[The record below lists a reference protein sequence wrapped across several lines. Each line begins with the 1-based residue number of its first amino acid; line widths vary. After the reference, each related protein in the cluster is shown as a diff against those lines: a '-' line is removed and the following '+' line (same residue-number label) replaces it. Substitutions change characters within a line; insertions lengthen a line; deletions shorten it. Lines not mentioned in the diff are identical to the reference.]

1 MSLPKEWNLQA
12 SQECLDQ
19 YLRPKSL
26 FSEDIEIPVHEEDA
40 RGLFGGVYHPSIP
53 DQRCRAPL
61 NAALLAEFENSG
73 SLFSIQ
79 SAPVVTAR
87 GTESLPPLPGHGP
100 PPPPATAAGTM
111 PPATVS
117 SSNRE
122 APENGGPE
130 PRASVNDNA
139 SLLDLFGGSLQK
151 RSSAGGDTLLRP
163 SSLALDAPYNPIKTH
178 TVEPQPSTE
187 LDEDDN
193 ENLLTV
199 SSLTARPLIAKSR
212 EIRSKKQKLH
222 LQRQRSKAVTS
233 DSSED
238 DDEGPPDGGYG
249 WIIVFGAFSVQFW
262 VAGLVK
268 SYGVLYVEIMEN
280 FPNSSA
286 TTASWIPAI
295 LSALCLV
302 LAPLSSAL
310 CQRFSCRIVVIIG
323 GVFCGLGLTLS
334 YFATSLY
341 HLLFTFGILT
351 GIGGGLSTTP
361 GIVIVS
367 QYFEKH
373 RALANGITISGT
385 AAGSFVFPMLIERLI
400 HLFGFHGTLLI
411 LGGCMLHV
419 CVSGALYRPL
429 EKKQESKDVTQFS
442 SRTDFRE
449 NLGHLSSSEDHLS
462 KRCLEDLFLDDQ
474 NRNSLTIDS
483 KFVNI
488 TEKTLQESEDELKDI
503 LSSAIFL
510 KPISS
515 IRSCS
520 ILHSVE
526 DLSTDST
533 CVYKNRVSGYD
544 SKRNSMRYRQQQ
556 QHQQQQQQQQ
566 QQHQQQQLHHTT
578 RSDGP
583 GTGRQ
588 PETVGSQTTL
598 DGGGACGEAPLL
610 GPLLLA
616 TNGLDKGAASLKE
629 VTKEDE
635 LSKMPTVTSAASLC
649 PASVPVAAVKTLAQN
664 NNRGLSKSMI
674 IPTPVGDLSE
684 IFDDDHLTTYN
695 ATLLEKISQYL
706 DITLLQEITFILMC
720 LSVALMSVG
729 CPYMLY
735 YLPAF
740 VISAGYTKSEAGY
753 LVAVSAALDLVGRL
767 ALGWLSDLDLFDRK
781 KAYIVCI
788 LGAGTAVLTI
798 PSSSN
803 AWFVIVVSAG
813 CYGLCLGSWYL
824 LVPVLLA
831 DLFGTERI
839 SSSYGL
845 VRMFQ
850 SVGAISVPPL
860 AGLLRDV
867 SGGYEICFYCMGVC
881 MVLGSVPLL
890 VIIIRDSIA
899 LKDKR
904 LQLDRIA

>member
-12 SQECLDQ
+12 SQECLDE

-26 FSEDIEIPVHEEDA
+26 FSEDIEIPAHAADSRLFDA
-40 RGLFGGVYHPSIP
+40 VYHPSIP

-79 SAPVVTAR
+79 SAPVSTAR
-87 GTESLPPLPGHGP
+87 PEPANAPDPGP
-100 PPPPATAAGTM
+100 SAPPPAPPSAGSGAVAATSKIQEPAPGRADREQSANNDGT
-111 PPATVS
+111 
-117 SSNRE
+117 
-122 APENGGPE
+122 
-130 PRASVNDNA
+130 
-139 SLLDLFGGSLQK
+139 SLLDFLGVPLQS
-151 RSSAGGDTLLRP
+151 RPGAGGDRNDTLLRP
-163 SSLALDAPYNPIKTH
+163 SSLAIDAPYNPLKSH

-212 EIRSKKQKLH
+212 EIRNKKQRLH
-222 LQRQRSKAVTS
+222 LQRQRKQVTS

-238 DDEGPPDGGYG
+238 DDDSPPDGGYG

-280 FPNSSA
+280 FANASA

-400 HLFGFHGTLLI
+400 QLFGFHGTLLI

-429 EKKQESKDVTQFS
+429 EKKSDTEQSKDGTQFS
-442 SRTDFRE
+442 SRTDFRDQ
-449 NLGHLSSSEDHLS
+449 LGHLSSSEDHLS

-474 NRNSLTIDS
+474 TRGSKSNVDS

-533 CVYKNRVSGYD
+533 CVYKNRASGYD
-544 SKRNSMRYRQQQ
+544 SKRNSMRYRQHH
-556 QHQQQQQQQQ
+556 QHQ
-566 QQHQQQQLHHTT
+566 
-578 RSDGP
+578 RSSDTQP
-583 GTGRQ
+583 PVVAGRPPPPPQ
-588 PETVGSQTTL
+588 APAPEAVGSQTTL
-598 DGGGACGEAPLL
+598 GVAADNEAPLL

-616 TNGLDKGAASLKE
+616 KDTINTGAPAGE
-629 VTKEDE
+629 PTTI
-635 LSKMPTVTSAASLC
+635 PTVTSAASLMC
-649 PASVPVAAVKTLAQN
+649 PPAVPAPKALAQN

-674 IPTPVGDLSE
+674 IPTPVGDLNE
-684 IFDDDHLTTYN
+684 IFDDAQYTVYK

-729 CPYMLY
+729 CPYMLF
-735 YLPAF
+735 YLPAY

-798 PSSSN
+798 PTSSN

-850 SVGAISVPPL
+850 SIGAISVPPL
-860 AGLLRDV
+860 AGLLRDM

-881 MVLGSVPLL
+881 MVLGAVPLL
-890 VIIIRDSIA
+890 VIIVRDSIA

>member
-12 SQECLDQ
+12 SQVCLDKPA
-19 YLRPKSL
+19 RPQSL
-26 FSEDIEIPVHEEDA
+26 ISDDIEIQQKYENKFLHA
-40 RGLFGGVYHPSIP
+40 IYHPSIP
-53 DQRCRAPL
+53 DHCRAPL
-61 NAALLAEFENSG
+61 NAALLAECDNSG

-79 SAPVVTAR
+79 SAPVA
-87 GTESLPPLPGHGP
+87 
-100 PPPPATAAGTM
+100 
-111 PPATVS
+111 ATVGS
-117 SSNRE
+117 VGI
-122 APENGGPE
+122 GGAGE
-130 PRASVNDNA
+130 PDALLPVDPMGLDAFLDRQQRDSYPGAGCNIGPLGNA
-139 SLLDLFGGSLQK
+139 GPKEDHK
-151 RSSAGGDTLLRP
+151 DTLLRP
-163 SSLALDAPYNPIKTH
+163 SSLAVDTCFH
-178 TVEPQPSTE
+178 TSKPQHVEAQLSTE

-212 EIRSKKQKLH
+212 EIRSKKEKLQ
-222 LQRQRSKAVTS
+222 LRRRKVTCAET
-233 DSSED
+233 SSED
-238 DDEGPPDGGYG
+238 DDDSPPDGGYG

-268 SYGVLYVEIMEN
+268 SYGVLYVEIMES

-295 LSALCLV
+295 LSALCLA
-302 LAPLSSAL
+302 LAPVSSAL

-334 YFATSLY
+334 YFATSMY

-367 QYFEKH
+367 QYFEKR

-385 AAGSFVFPMLIERLI
+385 AAGSFIFPTMIERLI
-400 HLFGFHGTLLI
+400 YSFGFHGTLLI

-419 CVSGALYRPL
+419 CVSGALYRPVD
-429 EKKQESKDVTQFS
+429 EYAQKKPIQSLKENASYS
-442 SRTDFRE
+442 SRFDYKE

-462 KRCLEDLFLDDQ
+462 RRCLEDLFLDDAIRDK
-474 NRNSLTIDS
+474 NRNSLNLDN
-483 KFVNI
+483 KFVNV

-503 LSSAIFL
+503 ISNAIFL
-510 KPISS
+510 KPIAS
-515 IRSCS
+515 IKSCS

-533 CVYKNRVSGYD
+533 CVYKNRASGYD
-544 SKRNSMRYRQQQ
+544 SHRNSKRVKQVM
-556 QHQQQQQQQQ
+556 QQQQQQQPQ
-566 QQHQQQQLHHTT
+566 NNTLPPKTEPPPQLQGLLELG
-578 RSDGP
+578 SDLAENKP
-583 GTGRQ
+583 
-588 PETVGSQTTL
+588 PL
-598 DGGGACGEAPLL
+598 D
-610 GPLLLA
+610 
-616 TNGLDKGAASLKE
+616 N
-629 VTKEDE
+629 
-635 LSKMPTVTSAASLC
+635 PTVPPSGLGSSNNNNSSSL
-649 PASVPVAAVKTLAQN
+649 SQN

-674 IPTPVGDLSE
+674 IPTPVGDLSN
-684 IFDDDHLTTYN
+684 IFDEDYVEYSRG
-695 ATLLEKISQYL
+695 LLEKISRYL
-706 DITLLQEITFILMC
+706 DISLLQEITFILMC
-720 LSVALMSVG
+720 LSVTLMSVG

-735 YLPAF
+735 YLPAYA
-740 VISAGYTKSEAGY
+740 ISAGYAKSEAGY

-781 KAYIVCI
+781 KAYIVSI

-798 PSSSN
+798 ATTK
-803 AWFVIVVSAG
+803 AWFVIVCCAG

-831 DLFGTERI
+831 DLFGTDRI

-860 AGLLRDV
+860 AGLLRDL

-890 VIIIRDSIA
+890 VVIVKDTLA
-899 LKDKR
+899 LSDKK
-904 LQLDRIA
+904 LTMDRVA

>member
-12 SQECLDQ
+12 SQVCLDKPV
-19 YLRPKSL
+19 RPQSL
-26 FSEDIEIPVHEEDA
+26 ISDDIEIQPKYENKFLHV
-40 RGLFGGVYHPSIP
+40 VYHPSIP
-53 DQRCRAPL
+53 DHCRAPL
-61 NAALLAEFENSG
+61 NAALLAECDNSG

-79 SAPVVTAR
+79 SAPVV
-87 GTESLPPLPGHGP
+87 
-100 PPPPATAAGTM
+100 
-111 PPATVS
+111 ATVS
-117 SSNRE
+117 GGV
-122 APENGGPE
+122 GGPE
-130 PRASVNDNA
+130 PGATSIPDPIGMETI
-139 SLLDLFGGSLQK
+139 LDRQRDSYPGAAGVDTIINSFH
-151 RSSAGGDTLLRP
+151 SATDARDERKDTLLRP
-163 SSLALDAPYNPIKTH
+163 SSLAFDTYYHASKPNNVDTQLSA
-178 TVEPQPSTE
+178 E

-212 EIRSKKQKLH
+212 EINKSKKEKLQ
-222 LQRQRSKAVTS
+222 LRRRKKVCIATS
-233 DSSED
+233 SDD

-295 LSALCLV
+295 LSALCLA
-302 LAPLSSAL
+302 LAPVSSAL

-323 GVFCGLGLTLS
+323 GIFCGLGLTLS
-334 YFATSLY
+334 YFATSLI

-367 QYFEKH
+367 QYFEKR

-385 AAGSFVFPMLIERLI
+385 AAGSFIFPTLIERLI
-400 HLFGFHGTLLI
+400 HSFGFHGTILI

-429 EKKQESKDVTQFS
+429 EDTTHKKTVQSRESAPFA
-442 SRTDFRE
+442 SRMDFKE

-462 KRCLEDLFLDDQ
+462 RRCLEDLFLDEALRDK
-474 NRNSLTIDS
+474 NRNSLNLDN
-483 KFVNI
+483 KFVNV

-503 LSSAIFL
+503 ISNAIFL
-510 KPISS
+510 KPMAS

-533 CVYKNRVSGYD
+533 CVYKKRASGFD
-544 SKRNSMRYRQQQ
+544 SQRNSKRYKQRTEDVYSKI
-556 QHQQQQQQQQ
+556 QQQQQQLQD
-566 QQHQQQQLHHTT
+566 TVPPRT
-578 RSDGP
+578 EP
-583 GTGRQ
+583 Q
-588 PETVGSQTTL
+588 PLQKP
-598 DGGGACGEAPLL
+598 PL
-610 GPLLLA
+610 PLQPQPQ
-616 TNGLDKGAASLKE
+616 G
-629 VTKEDE
+629 
-635 LSKMPTVTSAASLC
+635 M
-649 PASVPVAAVKTLAQN
+649 KTLESNGDLSSKTQLDNTPAVINNNSSNNSCSLSQN

-674 IPTPVGDLSE
+674 IPTPVGDLSN
-684 IFDDDHLTTYN
+684 IFDDDYEEYRDG
-695 ATLLEKISQYL
+695 LLDKISQYL
-706 DITLLQEITFILMC
+706 DISLLQDITFILMC
-720 LSVALMSVG
+720 LSVGLMSVG

-735 YLPAF
+735 YLPAY

-753 LVAVSAALDLVGRL
+753 LVAVSAALDLIGRL
-767 ALGWLSDLDLFDRK
+767 TLGWLSDLDLFDRK
-781 KAYIVCI
+781 KTYIVAI
-788 LGAGTAVLTI
+788 LGAGAAVLTI
-798 PSSSN
+798 PTTDR
-803 AWFVIVVSAG
+803 WIVIVCSAG

-824 LVPVLLA
+824 LVPVLLT
-831 DLFGTERI
+831 DLFGTDRI

-850 SVGAISVPPL
+850 SIGAISVPPL
-860 AGLLRDV
+860 AGLLRDL

-881 MVLGSVPLL
+881 MVLGSIPLL
-890 VIIIRDSIA
+890 VVIVKDTLA
-899 LKDKR
+899 LSEKK
-904 LQLDRIA
+904 LTLDRVA

>member
-1 MSLPKEWNLQA
+1 S
-12 SQECLDQ
+12 
-19 YLRPKSL
+19 
-26 FSEDIEIPVHEEDA
+26 
-40 RGLFGGVYHPSIP
+40 
-53 DQRCRAPL
+53 
-61 NAALLAEFENSG
+61 
-73 SLFSIQ
+73 
-79 SAPVVTAR
+79 
-87 GTESLPPLPGHGP
+87 
-100 PPPPATAAGTM
+100 
-111 PPATVS
+111 
-117 SSNRE
+117 
-122 APENGGPE
+122 
-130 PRASVNDNA
+130 
-139 SLLDLFGGSLQK
+139 
-151 RSSAGGDTLLRP
+151 
-163 SSLALDAPYNPIKTH
+163 
-178 TVEPQPSTE
+178 
-187 LDEDDN
+187 
-193 ENLLTV
+193 
-199 SSLTARPLIAKSR
+199 
-212 EIRSKKQKLH
+212 
-222 LQRQRSKAVTS
+222 
-233 DSSED
+233 
-238 DDEGPPDGGYG
+238 PPDGGYG

-280 FPNSSA
+280 FPNASA

-334 YFATSLY
+334 YFATSMY

-419 CVSGALYRPL
+419 CVSGALYRPI
-429 EKKQESKDVTQFS
+429 EKKQDLVPSKEGTQFS
-442 SRTDFRE
+442 SRSDFRE

-483 KFVNI
+483 KFGKCDYQYRSRSPNIFNI

-533 CVYKNRVSGYD
+533 CVYKNRASGYD
-544 SKRNSMRYRQQQ
+544 SKRNSMRYKQ
-556 QHQQQQQQQQ
+556 
-566 QQHQQQQLHHTT
+566 QQQQLHQA
-578 RSDGP
+578 RP
-583 GTGRQ
+583 QQ
-588 PETVGSQTTL
+588 PPPPQATDQPDVPTKTL
-598 DGGGACGEAPLL
+598 AANA
-610 GPLLLA
+610 GPL
-616 TNGLDKGAASLKE
+616 
-629 VTKEDE
+629 
-635 LSKMPTVTSAASLC
+635 PTVMSSNNMCAM
-649 PASVPVAAVKTLAQN
+649 VPTKGLAQN

-674 IPTPVGDLSE
+674 IPTPVCDLDE
-684 IFDDDHLTTYN
+684 IFDEDPYTVYN

-706 DITLLQEITFILMC
+706 DITLLQDITFILMC

-735 YLPAF
+735 YLPAY

-753 LVAVSAALDLVGRL
+753 LVAVSAALDLIGRL

-798 PSSSN
+798 PTSSN
-803 AWFVIVVSAG
+803 AWFVIVISAG

-850 SVGAISVPPL
+850 SIGAISVPPL
-860 AGLLRDV
+860 AGLLRDL

-881 MVLGSVPLL
+881 MVMGSVPL
-890 VIIIRDSIA
+890 VAIILRDSIA

-904 LQLDRIA
+904 LQLDQAA

>member
-1 MSLPKEWNLQA
+1 MSLPKEWNLQT
-12 SQECLDQ
+12 SQECLNQ
-19 YLRPKSL
+19 YLRPQSL
-26 FSEDIEIPVHEEDA
+26 FSEDIEIQPHADDN
-40 RGLFGGVYHPSIP
+40 RLFDGVYHPSIP
-53 DQRCRAPL
+53 EQRCRAPL

-73 SLFSIQ
+73 SMFSIQ

-87 GTESLPPLPGHGP
+87 TEPNNVPCVTTVVPASAASKYTGDSDQRAGTNTGATLLDDFGAPPQPTAA
-100 PPPPATAAGTM
+100 ATAA
-111 PPATVS
+111 
-117 SSNRE
+117 RY
-122 APENGGPE
+122 
-130 PRASVNDNA
+130 
-139 SLLDLFGGSLQK
+139 
-151 RSSAGGDTLLRP
+151 DTLLRP
-163 SSLALDAPYNPIKTH
+163 SSLALDTQYNSVKPH
-178 TVEPQPSTE
+178 TAVEPQPSTE

-222 LQRQRSKAVTS
+222 IQKQRKQVAS
-233 DSSED
+233 DSSEED
-238 DDEGPPDGGYG
+238 DDSPPDGGYG

-280 FPNSSA
+280 FPNASA

-334 YFATSLY
+334 YFATSMY

-429 EKKQESKDVTQFS
+429 DKKQDIEPSKEGTQFS
-442 SRTDFRE
+442 SRSDFRE

-474 NRNSLTIDS
+474 NRNSLTLDS

-533 CVYKNRVSGYD
+533 CVYKNRASGYD
-544 SKRNSMRYRQQQ
+544 SKRNSMRYKQQLQ
-556 QHQQQQQQQQ
+556 HQHQQ
-566 QQHQQQQLHHTT
+566 HHRQTET
-578 RSDGP
+578 Q
-583 GTGRQ
+583 GRQ
-588 PETVGSQTTL
+588 PAAEPTGSQTTL
-598 DGGGACGEAPLL
+598 GLAESGICGEAPLL

-616 TNGLDKGAASLKE
+616 PTELEKSVTGATESNTIGAVTTKGTTAAI
-629 VTKEDE
+629 
-635 LSKMPTVTSAASLC
+635 PTVMSSNNMCAM
-649 PASVPVAAVKTLAQN
+649 VPTKGLAQN

-674 IPTPVGDLSE
+674 IPTPVGDLDE
-684 IFDDDHLTTYN
+684 IFDEDPYTAYN

-706 DITLLQEITFILMC
+706 DITLLQDITFILMC

-735 YLPAF
+735 YLPAY
-740 VISAGYTKSEAGY
+740 VIS
-753 LVAVSAALDLVGRL
+753 
-767 ALGWLSDLDLFDRK
+767 
-781 KAYIVCI
+781 
-788 LGAGTAVLTI
+788 
-798 PSSSN
+798 
-803 AWFVIVVSAG
+803 
-813 CYGLCLGSWYL
+813 
-824 LVPVLLA
+824 
-831 DLFGTERI
+831 
-839 SSSYGL
+839 
-845 VRMFQ
+845 
-850 SVGAISVPPL
+850 
-860 AGLLRDV
+860 AGLLRDL

-881 MVLGSVPLL
+881 MVMGSVPL
-890 VIIIRDSIA
+890 VAIIVRDTIA

-904 LQLDRIA
+904 LQLDQAA

>member
-26 FSEDIEIPVHEEDA
+26 FSEDIEIPVHEEDS

-87 GTESLPPLPGHGP
+87 TESSAVLPPPGHGGQ
-100 PPPPATAAGTM
+100 PPAITTM

-117 SSNRE
+117 HGSSTSGKRE
-122 APENGGPE
+122 PPENGGPE
-130 PRASVNDNA
+130 PSANDNA
-139 SLLDLFGGSLQK
+139 SLLDLFGGPLQK
-151 RSSAGGDTLLRP
+151 RSNAAGGDTLLRP
-163 SSLALDAPYNPIKTH
+163 SSLALDAPFNPIKTH

-222 LQRQRSKAVTS
+222 LQRQRKQVTS

-238 DDEGPPDGGYG
+238 DDDGPPDGGYG

-556 QHQQQQQQQQ
+556 QQQ
-566 QQHQQQQLHHTT
+566 QQQQLHHT
-578 RSDGP
+578 RPDAP

-598 DGGGACGEAPLL
+598 TAVDGGGGGGGACGEAPLL
-610 GPLLLA
+610 GPLLLT
-616 TNGLDKGAASLKE
+616 TNGLDKSAAGLKE
-629 VTKEDE
+629 PTKEAE
-635 LSKMPTVTSAASLC
+635 MTKMPTVTSAASLC
-649 PASVPVAAVKTLAQN
+649 PATCAVPAAAVKALAQN

-684 IFDDDHLTTYN
+684 IFDDDHYTTYN

-850 SVGAISVPPL
+850 SIGAISVPPL

-881 MVLGSVPLL
+881 MVLGSVPLI

>member
-1 MSLPKEWNLQA
+1 MSLPKEWNLQT
-12 SQECLDQ
+12 SQECLNQ
-19 YLRPKSL
+19 YLRPQSL
-26 FSEDIEIPVHEEDA
+26 FSEDIEIQPHADDN
-40 RGLFGGVYHPSIP
+40 RLRFDGVYHPSIP
-53 DQRCRAPL
+53 EQRCRAPL

-73 SLFSIQ
+73 SMFSIQ
-79 SAPVVTAR
+79 SAPVVTAAAVS
-87 GTESLPPLPGHGP
+87 T
-100 PPPPATAAGTM
+100 TAAPTTT
-111 PPATVS
+111 TVT
-117 SSNRE
+117 E
-122 APENGGPE
+122 GP
-130 PRASVNDNA
+130 
-139 SLLDLFGGSLQK
+139 SLLLDDFGIPTQPVAGTTTTTNGAGDE
-151 RSSAGGDTLLRP
+151 RSDTLLRP
-163 SSLALDAPYNPIKTH
+163 SSLALDTHYNLAKPH
-178 TVEPQPSTE
+178 TAVEPQPSTE

-212 EIRSKKQKLH
+212 EIRNKKQKLH
-222 LQRQRSKAVTS
+222 IQKQRKPVAS
-233 DSSED
+233 DTSED
-238 DDEGPPDGGYG
+238 DDDSPPDGGYG

-280 FPNSSA
+280 FPNASA

-334 YFATSLY
+334 YFATSMY

-419 CVSGALYRPL
+419 CVSGALYRPV
-429 EKKQESKDVTQFS
+429 EKKQDLVPSKEGTQFS
-442 SRTDFRE
+442 SRSDFRE

-533 CVYKNRVSGYD
+533 CVYKNRASGYD
-544 SKRNSMRYRQQQ
+544 SKRNSMRYKQ
-556 QHQQQQQQQQ
+556 
-566 QQHQQQQLHHTT
+566 QQQQLHQA
-578 RSDGP
+578 RP
-583 GTGRQ
+583 QQ
-588 PETVGSQTTL
+588 PPPPQATDQPVGSQTTL
-598 DGGGACGEAPLL
+598 GMAEGGGGGEAPLL

-616 TNGLDKGAASLKE
+616 PNELDKPVSKDVPTKTLAANAGPL
-629 VTKEDE
+629 
-635 LSKMPTVTSAASLC
+635 PTVMSSNNMCAM
-649 PASVPVAAVKTLAQN
+649 VPTKGLAQN

-674 IPTPVGDLSE
+674 IPTPVCDLDE
-684 IFDDDHLTTYN
+684 IFDEDPYTVYN

-706 DITLLQEITFILMC
+706 DITLLQDITFILMC

-735 YLPAF
+735 YLPAY

-753 LVAVSAALDLVGRL
+753 LVAVSAALDLIGRL

-798 PSSSN
+798 PTSSN
-803 AWFVIVVSAG
+803 AWFVIVISAG

-850 SVGAISVPPL
+850 SIGAISVPPL
-860 AGLLRDV
+860 AGLLRDL

-881 MVLGSVPLL
+881 MVMGSVPL
-890 VIIIRDSIA
+890 VAIILRDSIA

-904 LQLDRIA
+904 LQLDQAA

>member
-1 MSLPKEWNLQA
+1 M
-12 SQECLDQ
+12 
-19 YLRPKSL
+19 
-26 FSEDIEIPVHEEDA
+26 V
-40 RGLFGGVYHPSIP
+40 
-53 DQRCRAPL
+53 
-61 NAALLAEFENSG
+61 
-73 SLFSIQ
+73 
-79 SAPVVTAR
+79 
-87 GTESLPPLPGHGP
+87 GTVELY
-100 PPPPATAAGTM
+100 GT
-111 PPATVS
+111 S
-117 SSNRE
+117 SRN
-122 APENGGPE
+122 
-130 PRASVNDNA
+130 
-139 SLLDLFGGSLQK
+139 
-151 RSSAGGDTLLRP
+151 
-163 SSLALDAPYNPIKTH
+163 TH
-178 TVEPQPSTE
+178 THI
-187 LDEDDN
+187 
-193 ENLLTV
+193 LTPL
-199 SSLTARPLIAKSR
+199 SSR
-212 EIRSKKQKLH
+212 QKLH
-222 LQRQRSKAVTS
+222 IQKQRKPVAS
-233 DSSED
+233 DTSED
-238 DDEGPPDGGYG
+238 DDDSPPDGGYG

-280 FPNSSA
+280 FPNASA

-334 YFATSLY
+334 YFATSMY

-351 GIGGGLSTTP
+351 GAAAKICIGGGLSTTP

-419 CVSGALYRPL
+419 CVSGALYRPV
-429 EKKQESKDVTQFS
+429 EKKQDLVPSKEGTQFS
-442 SRTDFRE
+442 SRSDFRE

-533 CVYKNRVSGYD
+533 CVYKNRASGYD
-544 SKRNSMRYRQQQ
+544 SKRNSMRYKQ
-556 QHQQQQQQQQ
+556 
-566 QQHQQQQLHHTT
+566 QQQQLHQS
-578 RSDGP
+578 RP
-583 GTGRQ
+583 QQ
-588 PETVGSQTTL
+588 PPPPQATDQPVGSQTTL
-598 DGGGACGEAPLL
+598 GMAEGGGDGGGGEAPLL

-616 TNGLDKGAASLKE
+616 PNELDKPVSKDAPTKTLAANAGPL
-629 VTKEDE
+629 
-635 LSKMPTVTSAASLC
+635 PTVMSSNNMCAM
-649 PASVPVAAVKTLAQN
+649 VPTKGLAQN

-674 IPTPVGDLSE
+674 IPTPVCDLDE
-684 IFDDDHLTTYN
+684 IFDEDPYTVYN

-706 DITLLQEITFILMC
+706 DITLLQDITFILMC

-735 YLPAF
+735 YLPAY
-740 VISAGYTKSEAGY
+740 VISAGICDLNNNFNMLCLGYTKSEAGY
-753 LVAVSAALDLVGRL
+753 LVAVSAALDLIGRL

-798 PSSSN
+798 PTSSN
-803 AWFVIVVSAG
+803 AWFVIVISAG

-850 SVGAISVPPL
+850 S
-860 AGLLRDV
+860 LLRDL

-881 MVLGSVPLL
+881 MVMGSVPL
-890 VIIIRDSIA
+890 VAIILRDSIA

-904 LQLDRIA
+904 LQLDQAA

>member
-1 MSLPKEWNLQA
+1 MSLPKEWNLQT
-12 SQECLDQ
+12 SQECLNE
-19 YLRPKSL
+19 YLRPQSL
-26 FSEDIEIPVHEEDA
+26 FSEDIEIQPHEDDGRLFDA
-40 RGLFGGVYHPSIP
+40 VYHPSIP
-53 DQRCRAPL
+53 DQRCRAPV

-87 GTESLPPLPGHGP
+87 KEPTLVPGDVPAVNMHQPIASRFAEQACRPGP
-100 PPPPATAAGTM
+100 GSGDDDRTAATDGT
-111 PPATVS
+111 
-117 SSNRE
+117 
-122 APENGGPE
+122 
-130 PRASVNDNA
+130 
-139 SLLDLFGGSLQK
+139 SLLDVFGGPLPAKVS
-151 RSSAGGDTLLRP
+151 GGTGRHDTLLRP
-163 SSLALDAPYNPIKTH
+163 SSLALDTHYNPVKQN
-178 TVEPQPSTE
+178 VEPQPSTE

-222 LQRQRSKAVTS
+222 LQKQRKQVVASE
-233 DSSED
+233 SSED
-238 DDEGPPDGGYG
+238 DEESPPDGGYG

-280 FPNSSA
+280 FPNASA

-334 YFATSLY
+334 YFATSMY

-429 EKKQESKDVTQFS
+429 QKKQDADSQKGGTQFS

-474 NRNSLTIDS
+474 NRNSLNIDS

-533 CVYKNRVSGYD
+533 CVYRNRGSGYD
-544 SKRNSMRYRQQQ
+544 SKRNSMRYKQQL
-556 QHQQQQQQQQ
+556 HQQQQQQ
-566 QQHQQQQLHHTT
+566 
-578 RSDGP
+578 
-583 GTGRQ
+583 RQ
-588 PETVGSQTTL
+588 ETQVLRLQAADPVGSPTSLAVTT
-598 DGGGACGEAPLL
+598 DAGGEAPLL

-616 TNGLDKGAASLKE
+616 TNELDKSAIVA
-629 VTKEDE
+629 TKDPTLATVPAV
-635 LSKMPTVTSAASLC
+635 LSSSALGSMV
-649 PASVPVAAVKTLAQN
+649 PAKGLAQN

-674 IPTPVGDLSE
+674 IPTPVGDLNE
-684 IFDDDHLTTYN
+684 IFDDDHYP
-695 ATLLEKISQYL
+695 AYKMTLSEKISQYL
-706 DITLLQEITFILMC
+706 DITLLQDITFILMC

-735 YLPAF
+735 YLPAY

-753 LVAVSAALDLVGRL
+753 LVAVSAAFDLMGRL

-803 AWFVIVVSAG
+803 IWFVIVISAG

-850 SVGAISVPPL
+850 SIGAISVPPL

-881 MVLGSVPLL
+881 MLMGSVPLM
-890 VIIIRDSIA
+890 VIILRDSIA

-904 LQLDRIA
+904 LQLDQAA

>member
-1 MSLPKEWNLQA
+1 
-12 SQECLDQ
+12 
-19 YLRPKSL
+19 
-26 FSEDIEIPVHEEDA
+26 
-40 RGLFGGVYHPSIP
+40 
-53 DQRCRAPL
+53 
-61 NAALLAEFENSG
+61 
-73 SLFSIQ
+73 
-79 SAPVVTAR
+79 
-87 GTESLPPLPGHGP
+87 
-100 PPPPATAAGTM
+100 
-111 PPATVS
+111 
-117 SSNRE
+117 
-122 APENGGPE
+122 
-130 PRASVNDNA
+130 
-139 SLLDLFGGSLQK
+139 
-151 RSSAGGDTLLRP
+151 
-163 SSLALDAPYNPIKTH
+163 
-178 TVEPQPSTE
+178 
-187 LDEDDN
+187 
-193 ENLLTV
+193 
-199 SSLTARPLIAKSR
+199 
-212 EIRSKKQKLH
+212 
-222 LQRQRSKAVTS
+222 
-233 DSSED
+233 
-238 DDEGPPDGGYG
+238 
-249 WIIVFGAFSVQFW
+249 
-262 VAGLVK
+262 
-268 SYGVLYVEIMEN
+268 
-280 FPNSSA
+280 
-286 TTASWIPAI
+286 
-295 LSALCLV
+295 
-302 LAPLSSAL
+302 
-310 CQRFSCRIVVIIG
+310 
-323 GVFCGLGLTLS
+323 
-334 YFATSLY
+334 
-341 HLLFTFGILT
+341 
-351 GIGGGLSTTP
+351 IGGGLSTTP

-419 CVSGALYRPL
+419 CVSGALYRPV
-429 EKKQESKDVTQFS
+429 EKKQDLVPSKEGTQFS
-442 SRTDFRE
+442 SRSDFRE

-483 KFVNI
+483 KFASKSKDNLILFAYHVCQPTPTPNPSIHFLVNI

-533 CVYKNRVSGYD
+533 CVYKNRASGYD
-544 SKRNSMRYRQQQ
+544 SKRNSMRYKQ
-556 QHQQQQQQQQ
+556 QHHHHQATRPQQP
-566 QQHQQQQLHHTT
+566 LV
-578 RSDGP
+578 P
-583 GTGRQ
+583 PL
-588 PETVGSQTTL
+588 PEPIAGSQTTL
-598 DGGGACGEAPLL
+598 GMAEGRGVAGGEAPLL

-616 TNGLDKGAASLKE
+616 PNELDRTVADGRDGAVSAKALAGS
-629 VTKEDE
+629 TI
-635 LSKMPTVTSAASLC
+635 PTVMSSNNMCATL
-649 PASVPVAAVKTLAQN
+649 PTKGLAQN

-674 IPTPVGDLSE
+674 IPTPVGDLDE
-684 IFDDDHLTTYN
+684 IFDEDPYTVYN

-706 DITLLQEITFILMC
+706 DITLLQDVTFILMC

-735 YLPAF
+735 YLPAY

-753 LVAVSAALDLVGRL
+753 LVAVSAALDLIGRL

-850 SVGAISVPPL
+850 SIGAISVPPL
-860 AGLLRDV
+860 AGLLRDL

-881 MVLGSVPLL
+881 MVMGSVPL
-890 VIIIRDSIA
+890 VAIILRDSIA

-904 LQLDRIA
+904 LQLEQAA

>member
-1 MSLPKEWNLQA
+1 MSLPKEWNLQT
-12 SQECLDQ
+12 SQECLNQ
-19 YLRPKSL
+19 YLRPQSL
-26 FSEDIEIPVHEEDA
+26 FSEDIEIQPHADDN
-40 RGLFGGVYHPSIP
+40 RLFDGVYHPSIP
-53 DQRCRAPL
+53 EQRCRAPL

-73 SLFSIQ
+73 SMFSIQ
-79 SAPVVTAR
+79 SAPVVTAS
-87 GTESLPPLPGHGP
+87 GKEPATNPNDTSAIPPAVACTKFTGDGDGRRPYANDGATLLDDFGP
-100 PPPPATAAGTM
+100 PPQPAAGT
-111 PPATVS
+111 V
-117 SSNRE
+117 
-122 APENGGPE
+122 
-130 PRASVNDNA
+130 
-139 SLLDLFGGSLQK
+139 
-151 RSSAGGDTLLRP
+151 AGGRNDTVLRP
-163 SSLALDAPYNPIKTH
+163 SSLALDTHYNLVKPLSG
-178 TVEPQPSTE
+178 VEPQPSTE

-212 EIRSKKQKLH
+212 EIRNKKQKLH
-222 LQRQRSKAVTS
+222 IQRQRKQVAS
-233 DSSED
+233 DTSED
-238 DDEGPPDGGYG
+238 DDDSPPDGGYG

-280 FPNSSA
+280 FPNASA

-334 YFATSLY
+334 YFATSMY

-429 EKKQESKDVTQFS
+429 EKKQELEPSKEGTQFS
-442 SRTDFRE
+442 SRSDFRE

-474 NRNSLTIDS
+474 NRNNSLTSDNN

-533 CVYKNRVSGYD
+533 CVYKNRASGYD
-544 SKRNSMRYRQQQ
+544 SKRNSMRYKQ
-556 QHQQQQQQQQ
+556 QH
-566 QQHQQQQLHHTT
+566 LHH
-578 RSDGP
+578 
-583 GTGRQ
+583 RQ
-588 PETVGSQTTL
+588 EAQARPLQLPEPIGSQTTL
-598 DGGGACGEAPLL
+598 GMAEGGVCGDAPLL

-616 TNGLDKGAASLKE
+616 PNELDKSVAVAPEANATAAVVPMK
-629 VTKEDE
+629 TAAAGTI
-635 LSKMPTVTSAASLC
+635 PTVMSSNNMCTM
-649 PASVPVAAVKTLAQN
+649 VPTKGLAQN

-674 IPTPVGDLSE
+674 IPTPVGDLDE
-684 IFDDDHLTTYN
+684 IFDEDPYTAYN
-695 ATLLEKISQYL
+695 ATCLEKISQYL
-706 DITLLQEITFILMC
+706 DITLLQDITFILMC

-735 YLPAF
+735 YLPAY

-753 LVAVSAALDLVGRL
+753 LVAVSAALDLIGRL

-850 SVGAISVPPL
+850 SIGAISVPPL
-860 AGLLRDV
+860 AGLLRDL

-881 MVLGSVPLL
+881 MVMGSVPLIA
-890 VIIIRDSIA
+890 IILRDSIA

-904 LQLDRIA
+904 LQLGQTA

>member
-1 MSLPKEWNLQA
+1 MSLPKEWNLQT
-12 SQECLDQ
+12 SQECLNQ
-19 YLRPKSL
+19 YLRPQSL
-26 FSEDIEIPVHEEDA
+26 FSEDIEIQPHADDN
-40 RGLFGGVYHPSIP
+40 RLFDGVYHPSIP
-53 DQRCRAPL
+53 EQRCRAPL

-73 SLFSIQ
+73 SMFSIQ
-79 SAPVVTAR
+79 SAPVVTACKEPA
-87 GTESLPPLPGHGP
+87 TMPNDSTVATAPLAGGKFTGEGDGRRSTYANDGATLLDDFGP
-100 PPPPATAAGTM
+100 PPQPVAGAAGGR
-111 PPATVS
+111 
-117 SSNRE
+117 N
-122 APENGGPE
+122 
-130 PRASVNDNA
+130 
-139 SLLDLFGGSLQK
+139 
-151 RSSAGGDTLLRP
+151 DTLLRP
-163 SSLALDAPYNPIKTH
+163 SSLALDTH
-178 TVEPQPSTE
+178 YSLAKPHTAVEPQPSTE

-222 LQRQRSKAVTS
+222 IQRQRKQVPS
-233 DSSED
+233 DTSED
-238 DDEGPPDGGYG
+238 DDDSPPDGGYG

-280 FPNSSA
+280 FPNASA

-334 YFATSLY
+334 YFATSMY

-429 EKKQESKDVTQFS
+429 EKKQDLEPSKEGTQFS
-442 SRTDFRE
+442 SRSDFRE

-474 NRNSLTIDS
+474 NRNNSLTIDN

-533 CVYKNRVSGYD
+533 CVYKNRASGYD
-544 SKRNSMRYRQQQ
+544 SKRNSMRYK
-556 QHQQQQQQQQ
+556 QH
-566 QQHQQQQLHHTT
+566 QLHHQ
-578 RSDGP
+578 
-583 GTGRQ
+583 RQ
-588 PETVGSQTTL
+588 EAQARPLQPSEQPIGSQTTL
-598 DGGGACGEAPLL
+598 GMTEGGVVCGEAPLL

-616 TNGLDKGAASLKE
+616 PNELDKSVGVAPEAAPK
-629 VTKEDE
+629 
-635 LSKMPTVTSAASLC
+635 KMVPAGPIPTVMSSNNMCAM
-649 PASVPVAAVKTLAQN
+649 VPTKGLAQN

-674 IPTPVGDLSE
+674 IPTPVGDLDE
-684 IFDDDHLTTYN
+684 IFDEDPYTAYN

-706 DITLLQEITFILMC
+706 DITLLQDITFILMC

-735 YLPAF
+735 YLPAY

-753 LVAVSAALDLVGRL
+753 LVAVSAALDLIGRL

-850 SVGAISVPPL
+850 SIGAISVPPL

-881 MVLGSVPLL
+881 MVMGSVPLIA
-890 VIIIRDSIA
+890 IILRDSIA

-904 LQLDRIA
+904 LQLERTA

>member
-1 MSLPKEWNLQA
+1 MSDETEA

-26 FSEDIEIPVHEEDA
+26 FSEDIEIPVHEEDT
-40 RGLFGGVYHPSIP
+40 RLFGGVYHPSIP

-87 GTESLPPLPGHGP
+87 TESTILPLPGHGP
-100 PPPPATAAGTM
+100 LPTAAAATM

-117 SSNRE
+117 SSGKRE
-122 APENGGPE
+122 APQNGGPE
-130 PRASVNDNA
+130 PSATNDNA
-139 SLLDLFGGSLQK
+139 SLLDLFGGPMQK

-212 EIRSKKQKLH
+212 EIRSKKQKFH
-222 LQRQRSKAVTS
+222 LQRQRKQVTS

-238 DDEGPPDGGYG
+238 DDDGPPDGGYG

-483 KFVNI
+483 KIVNI

-556 QHQQQQQQQQ
+556 Q
-566 QQHQQQQLHHTT
+566 QQQQLHHT
-578 RSDGP
+578 RPDAP

-588 PETVGSQTTL
+588 PETVGSQSTL
-598 DGGGACGEAPLL
+598 TAVDGGGGACGEAPLL

-616 TNGLDKGAASLKE
+616 TNGLDKGTAGLKE
-629 VTKEDE
+629 VCKEDE

-649 PASVPVAAVKTLAQN
+649 PASVPAVAVKALAQN

-684 IFDDDHLTTYN
+684 IFDDDHYTTYN

>member
-1 MSLPKEWNLQA
+1 MSLPKEWNFQT
-12 SQECLDQ
+12 SQECLNQ
-19 YLRPKSL
+19 YLRPQSL
-26 FSEDIEIPVHEEDA
+26 FSEDIEIQPHTDEGRMFD
-40 RGLFGGVYHPSIP
+40 GVYHPSIP
-53 DQRCRAPL
+53 EQRCRAPL

-73 SLFSIQ
+73 SMFSIQ
-79 SAPVVTAR
+79 SAPVATAR
-87 GTESLPPLPGHGP
+87 KE
-100 PPPPATAAGTM
+100 PAII
-111 PPATVS
+111 S
-117 SSNRE
+117 CN
-122 APENGGPE
+122 
-130 PRASVNDNA
+130 
-139 SLLDLFGGSLQK
+139 
-151 RSSAGGDTLLRP
+151 SSAAPPVDCTVQTQQGHADKRPEFHNSTALPDAGAAVLSAAVGVENERNDTLLRP
-163 SSLALDAPYNPIKTH
+163 SSLALDTHYSSVKSH

-212 EIRSKKQKLH
+212 EIRSKKQKQH
-222 LQRQRSKAVTS
+222 IQKQRKQVVS
-233 DSSED
+233 DSSEE
-238 DDEGPPDGGYG
+238 DDESPPDGGYG

-268 SYGVLYVEIMEN
+268 SYGVLFVEIMEN
-280 FPNSSA
+280 FPNASA

-334 YFATSLY
+334 FFATSMY

-429 EKKQESKDVTQFS
+429 EKKQDAEPSKDGTQFS
-442 SRTDFRE
+442 SRSDFRE

-474 NRNSLTIDS
+474 NRNSLTS
-483 KFVNI
+483 ENKFVNI

-533 CVYKNRVSGYD
+533 CVYKNRASGYD
-544 SKRNSMRYRQQQ
+544 SKRNSMRYKQQHHHH
-556 QHQQQQQQQQ
+556 HQQQQQQQ
-566 QQHQQQQLHHTT
+566 LA
-578 RSDGP
+578 RP
-583 GTGRQ
+583 Q
-588 PETVGSQTTL
+588 PPEPIGSQPTL
-598 DGGGACGEAPLL
+598 GVPEGGDGGALL
-610 GPLLLA
+610 GPLLLSP
-616 TNGLDKGAASLKE
+616 TELDKAKCTTVDSHTAGTVAQQQQQQQPGA
-629 VTKEDE
+629 
-635 LSKMPTVTSAASLC
+635 
-649 PASVPVAAVKTLAQN
+649 PASSNQPIKGLAQN

-674 IPTPVGDLSE
+674 IPTPVGDLDD
-684 IFDDDHLTTYN
+684 IFESSQYRTYD

-706 DITLLQEITFILMC
+706 DITLLKDITFILMC

-735 YLPAF
+735 YLPAY

-803 AWFVIVVSAG
+803 AWFIIVVSAG

-850 SVGAISVPPL
+850 SIGAISVPPL
-860 AGLLRDV
+860 AGFLRDV

-881 MVLGSVPLL
+881 MVMGSMPLIA
-890 VIIIRDSIA
+890 IILRDSIT

-904 LQLDRIA
+904 LQMNQAA

>member
-1 MSLPKEWNLQA
+1 MAHGGEVIRQPGMALALT
-12 SQECLDQ
+12 SQECLNQ
-19 YLRPKSL
+19 YLRPQSL
-26 FSEDIEIPVHEEDA
+26 FSEDIEIQPHADDN
-40 RGLFGGVYHPSIP
+40 RLFDGVYHPSIP
-53 DQRCRAPL
+53 EQRCRAPL

-73 SLFSIQ
+73 SMFSIQ

-87 GTESLPPLPGHGP
+87 TESTNVPGVTSAV
-100 PPPPATAAGTM
+100 PAAAGCDSDGRAGVNAGG
-111 PPATVS
+111 AT
-117 SSNRE
+117 
-122 APENGGPE
+122 
-130 PRASVNDNA
+130 
-139 SLLDLFGGSLQK
+139 LLDDFGAPPQTTTGAAAVA
-151 RSSAGGDTLLRP
+151 RNDTLLRP
-163 SSLALDAPYNPIKTH
+163 SSLALDTQYNSVKPH
-178 TVEPQPSTE
+178 TAVEPQPSTE

-222 LQRQRSKAVTS
+222 IQKQRKQVASE
-233 DSSED
+233 SSED
-238 DDEGPPDGGYG
+238 DDDSPPDGGYG

-280 FPNSSA
+280 FPNASA

-334 YFATSLY
+334 YFATSMY

-429 EKKQESKDVTQFS
+429 DKKQDSEPSKEGTQFS
-442 SRTDFRE
+442 SRSDFRE

-533 CVYKNRVSGYD
+533 CVYKNRASGYD
-544 SKRNSMRYRQQQ
+544 SKRNSMRYKQQLH
-556 QHQQQQQQQQ
+556 QHQQQ
-566 QQHQQQQLHHTT
+566 HH
-578 RSDGP
+578 
-583 GTGRQ
+583 RQ
-588 PETVGSQTTL
+588 ESQARLPATEPTGSQTTL
-598 DGGGACGEAPLL
+598 GRAEGGVCGEAPLL

-616 TNGLDKGAASLKE
+616 PTELEKSVTSVTEPNANGAVTVKGATAAI
-629 VTKEDE
+629 
-635 LSKMPTVTSAASLC
+635 PTVMSSNNMCAM
-649 PASVPVAAVKTLAQN
+649 VPTKGLAQN

-674 IPTPVGDLSE
+674 IPTPVGDLDE
-684 IFDDDHLTTYN
+684 IFDEDPYTAYN

-706 DITLLQEITFILMC
+706 DITLLQDITFILMC

-735 YLPAF
+735 YLPAY

-753 LVAVSAALDLVGRL
+753 LVAVSAALDLIGRL

-803 AWFVIVVSAG
+803 AWFVIVISAG

-850 SVGAISVPPL
+850 SIGAISVPPL

-881 MVLGSVPLL
+881 MVMGSVPL
-890 VIIIRDSIA
+890 VAIILRDTIA

-904 LQLDRIA
+904 LQLDQAA

>member
-1 MSLPKEWNLQA
+1 MEQPGSSPLRLT
-12 SQECLDQ
+12 SQECLNQ
-19 YLRPKSL
+19 YLRPQSL
-26 FSEDIEIPVHEEDA
+26 FSEDIEIQPRADDS
-40 RGLFGGVYHPSIP
+40 RLLFDGVYHPSIP
-53 DQRCRAPL
+53 EQRARAPL

-73 SLFSIQ
+73 SMFSIQ
-79 SAPVVTAR
+79 SAPVVTACKP
-87 GTESLPPLPGHGP
+87 EPPIANAIPAVPPLPHSDGATLLDDFGVP
-100 PPPPATAAGTM
+100 PQPAAGT
-111 PPATVS
+111 TDS
-117 SSNRE
+117 RN
-122 APENGGPE
+122 
-130 PRASVNDNA
+130 
-139 SLLDLFGGSLQK
+139 
-151 RSSAGGDTLLRP
+151 DTLLRP
-163 SSLALDAPYNPIKTH
+163 SSLALDTHYNLGKPH
-178 TVEPQPSTE
+178 AGVEPQPSTE

-212 EIRSKKQKLH
+212 EIRNKKQRLH
-222 LQRQRSKAVTS
+222 IQRQRKQVAS

-238 DDEGPPDGGYG
+238 DDDSPPDGGYG

-280 FPNSSA
+280 FPNASA

-334 YFATSLY
+334 YFATSMY

-419 CVSGALYRPL
+419 CVSGALYRPV
-429 EKKQESKDVTQFS
+429 EKKQDLVPSKEGTQFS
-442 SRTDFRE
+442 SRSDFRE

-474 NRNSLTIDS
+474 TRNSLTIDS

-533 CVYKNRVSGYD
+533 CVYKNRASGYD
-544 SKRNSMRYRQQQ
+544 SKRNSMRYK
-556 QHQQQQQQQQ
+556 QQQ
-566 QQHQQQQLHHTT
+566 QQHHHQQARPQQPPP
-578 RSDGP
+578 D
-583 GTGRQ
+583 
-588 PETVGSQTTL
+588 TVGSQTTL
-598 DGGGACGEAPLL
+598 GVAEAGAGGEAPLL

-616 TNGLDKGAASLKE
+616 PNDLDKT
-629 VTKEDE
+629 VTDGKDATG
-635 LSKMPTVTSAASLC
+635 LGGTLPAKTMAGSIPTVMSSNNMCAM
-649 PASVPVAAVKTLAQN
+649 VPTKGLAQN

-674 IPTPVGDLSE
+674 IPTPVGDLDE
-684 IFDDDHLTTYN
+684 IFDEDPYTVYN
-695 ATLLEKISQYL
+695 TTLLEKISQYL
-706 DITLLQEITFILMC
+706 DITLLQDITFILMC

-735 YLPAF
+735 YLPAY

-753 LVAVSAALDLVGRL
+753 LVAVSAALDLIGRL

-850 SVGAISVPPL
+850 SIGAISVPPL
-860 AGLLRDV
+860 AGLLRDL

-881 MVLGSVPLL
+881 MVMGSVPLIA
-890 VIIIRDSIA
+890 IILRDSIA

-904 LQLDRIA
+904 LQLDQAA

>member
-1 MSLPKEWNLQA
+1 MSLPKEWNLQT
-12 SQECLDQ
+12 SQECLNQ
-19 YLRPKSL
+19 YLRPQSL
-26 FSEDIEIPVHEEDA
+26 FSEDIEIQPHADDN
-40 RGLFGGVYHPSIP
+40 RLFDGVYHPSIP
-53 DQRCRAPL
+53 EQRCRAPL

-73 SLFSIQ
+73 SMFSIQ
-79 SAPVVTAR
+79 SAPVVTACKQEPSA
-87 GTESLPPLPGHGP
+87 TIPNDTLPTVPPMALVGKFTGDGDGRRATYGANDGATLLDDFGAP
-100 PPPPATAAGTM
+100 PPPQP
-111 PPATVS
+111 TV
-117 SSNRE
+117 
-122 APENGGPE
+122 
-130 PRASVNDNA
+130 
-139 SLLDLFGGSLQK
+139 
-151 RSSAGGDTLLRP
+151 AGGRNDTLLRP
-163 SSLALDAPYNPIKTH
+163 SSLALDTH
-178 TVEPQPSTE
+178 YSLAKPVEPQPSTE

-222 LQRQRSKAVTS
+222 IQRQRKQVAS
-233 DSSED
+233 DTSED
-238 DDEGPPDGGYG
+238 DDDSPPDGGYG

-280 FPNSSA
+280 FPNASA

-334 YFATSLY
+334 YFATSMY

-429 EKKQESKDVTQFS
+429 EKKQDNLLEPSKEGTQFS
-442 SRTDFRE
+442 SRSDFRE

-474 NRNSLTIDS
+474 NRNNSLTLDN

-533 CVYKNRVSGYD
+533 CVYKNRASGYD
-544 SKRNSMRYRQQQ
+544 SKRNSMRYK
-556 QHQQQQQQQQ
+556 QH
-566 QQHQQQQLHHTT
+566 QLHHHH
-578 RSDGP
+578 
-583 GTGRQ
+583 RQ
-588 PETVGSQTTL
+588 EAQARPLQPADQPIGSQTTL
-598 DGGGACGEAPLL
+598 GLVEGQGACGEAPLL

-616 TNGLDKGAASLKE
+616 PNELDKTVQVVPEAAAAP
-629 VTKEDE
+629 TKT
-635 LSKMPTVTSAASLC
+635 MAGPIPTVMSSNNMCAM
-649 PASVPVAAVKTLAQN
+649 VPTKGLAQN

-674 IPTPVGDLSE
+674 IPTPVGDLDE
-684 IFDDDHLTTYN
+684 IFDEDPYTAYN

-706 DITLLQEITFILMC
+706 DITLLQDITFILMC

-735 YLPAF
+735 YLPAY

-753 LVAVSAALDLVGRL
+753 LVAVSAALDLIGRL

-850 SVGAISVPPL
+850 SIGAISVPPL

-881 MVLGSVPLL
+881 MVMGSVPL
-890 VIIIRDSIA
+890 VAIIVRDSIA

-904 LQLDRIA
+904 LQLDRTA